1 MPHIEDDMSMEER
14 ADAQQLAI
22 QQLHGCL
29 ESHRDETR
37 ASFAVVTSKLG
48 ELTTL
53 IDIGNGQNAALAKR
67 LGIVGKDGAVQEA
80 KAVKPAPGAWS
91 LKKMALTVL
100 PVLSGVVL
108 LAQLLIP
115 PIQAGAVAFYHALM
129 SAH

>member
-1 MPHIEDDMSMEER
+1 MPNTDDMSMEEKF
-14 ADAQQLAI
+14 DALKIAI
-22 QQLHGCL
+22 VQTHGCL

-80 KAVKPAPGAWS
+80 RAVKPAPGAWS